1 MGNLPEQTGVVVT
14 GAITYD
20 GTDSRQLIVYL
31 EDVKILKGYP
41 KAKLIAHLEKSLNA
55 FIAKTKKEEVL

>member
-1 MGNLPEQTGVVVT
+1 MEKVIIIEGMTVEQIENAYTHLTVQITGVNT
-14 GAITYD
+14 
-20 GTDSRQLIVYL
+20 
-31 EDVKILKGYP
+31 LKGYP